1 MLRQVLWEACC
12 WWDFPDG
19 CLNWHCLDW
28 FKGYLTCCQS
38 TRWMVEEWFEGFL
51 CLQRQLNAITI
62 DLIINKEGFTMTELI
77 QRVLPA
83 VQKPARY
90 TGGEYN
96 EIKKDLSDVRVR
108 VAFCFP
114 DTYEIGMSNVG
125 MRILY
130 GVMNEMDGVWCERVF
145 APWGDMEA
153 EMRKHNLP
161 LWALESQD
169 PIRDFD
175 MIAFTIGYEMAYSNV
190 LNMLN
195 LAGIPL
201 HAKDRHDLKGI
212 VFAGGVCTFNPEPL
226 ADFFDFFS
234 LGEGEESTVEIVAL
248 YDRAKAEG
256 WTKDQFLG
264 EVAKIPG
271 VYVPSFYQHEY
282 NPDGTLS
289 RIVPLIGAPEK
300 VTKRVED
307 LDHAYWPTKMIV
319 PSTEIVH
326 DRANLEVFRGCIR
339 GCRFCQA
346 GFSCRPVRKKSPEVL
361 YRQAVETMEDSGHN
375 EITLSS
381 LSTSDYRGLKELTDE
396 LIPYCESHKI
406 NLSVPSLRA
415 DNFSRELMEK
425 LQTVR
430 KSGLTFAPEAGTQR
444 LRDVINK
451 NLTEDEILN
460 TCAQAFEGGWNNVK
474 LYFMLGLPTETD
486 EDVLGIAE
494 LVYKVIQKWKENAT
508 NKKRGLRVHVATAY
522 FVPKPHTPFQW
533 EKQITPEEY
542 LRRCRLLKG
551 HFYSK
556 AITYDYHAPDLS
568 RLEAVFA
575 RGDRRLGPVIEEA
588 VKNGARLD
596 GWDEYFNY
604 SYWFDAM
611 NACGIDA
618 DFYTTRGFGD
628 DEILPWDT
636 VDVGVTKRFLQ
647 LEKKRAY
654 EGRITPDCREGC
666 AGCGANCL
674 LKEVACDA

>member
-1 MLRQVLWEACC
+1 MTDL
-12 WWDFPDG
+12 
-19 CLNWHCLDW
+19 
-28 FKGYLTCCQS
+28 K
-38 TRWMVEEWFEGFL
+38 
-51 CLQRQLNAITI
+51 QRL
-62 DLIINKEGFTMTELI
+62 LLS
-77 QRVLPA
+77 

-90 TGGEYN
+90 TGGEWG
-96 EIKKDLSDVRVR
+96 ETKKDPAQTRVR

-130 GVMNEMDGVWCERVF
+130 GVMNNMEGVWCERVF
-145 APWGDMEA
+145 APWGDMEEA
-153 EMRKHNLP
+153 MREHDLP

-169 PIRDFD
+169 PVKNFD
-175 MIAFTIGYEMAYSNV
+175 MIAFTIGYEMAYSNI

-195 LAGIPL
+195 LAGVPL
-201 HAKDRHDLKGI
+201 HARDRKGLKNM
-212 VFAGGVCTFNPEPL
+212 VFAGGVCAFNPEPL
-226 ADFFDFFS
+226 ADFVDFFS
-234 LGEGEESTVEIVAL
+234 LGEGEDSTVEIVAL
-248 YDRAKAEG
+248 YDKAKGEG
-256 WTKDQFLG
+256 WSKEQFLL
-264 EVAKIPG
+264 EVSKIPG
-271 VYVPSFYQHEY
+271 VYVPSFYRHEY
-282 NPDGTLS
+282 NADGTLVA
-289 RIVPLIGAPEK
+289 IVPLNGAPEV
-300 VTKRVED
+300 VTKRIVED
-307 LDHAYWPTKMIV
+307 LDSAYFPTEMIV

-326 DRANLEVFRGCIR
+326 DRGNLELFRGCIR

-361 YRQAVETMEDSGHN
+361 YDQAVKLLESSGFN
-375 EITLSS
+375 ELTISS
-381 LSTSDYRGLKELTDE
+381 LSTSDYRGLKELTDD
-396 LIPYCESHKI
+396 LIPYCAQHKV

-451 NLTEDEILN
+451 NLTEEEILT
-460 TCAQAFEGGWNNVK
+460 TCANAFSGGWSNVK

-494 LVYKVIQKWKENAT
+494 LVYKVIQTWKACAT

-542 LRRCRLLKG
+542 LRRCRLLKS

-556 AITYDYHAPDLS
+556 SIEYDYHAPDLS

-575 RGDRRLGPVIEEA
+575 RGDRRLGPVIEAA
-588 VKNGARLD
+588 VQKGARLD

-604 SYWFDAM
+604 SKWFDAFRE
-611 NACGIDA
+611 CGVDP
-618 DFYTTRGFGD
+618 DFYTVRGYG
-628 DEILPWDT
+628 EEERLPWDT
-636 VDVGVTKRFLQ
+636 IDVGVTKKFLR
-647 LEKKRAY
+647 LERKRAY
-654 EGRITPDCREGC
+654 ESKVTPDCRQGC
-666 AGCGANCL
+666 AGCGASCL
-674 LKEVACDA
+674 LKEVECDA

>member
-1 MLRQVLWEACC
+1 MTQL
-12 WWDFPDG
+12 
-19 CLNWHCLDW
+19 
-28 FKGYLTCCQS
+28 
-38 TRWMVEEWFEGFL
+38 
-51 CLQRQLNAITI
+51 LQRI
-62 DLIINKEGFTMTELI
+62 
-77 QRVLPA
+77 LPE

-96 EIKKDLSDVRVR
+96 EIRKNPEDVRVR

-114 DTYEIGMSNVG
+114 DTYEIGMSNLG

-130 GVMNEMDGVWCERVF
+130 GVMNEMDGVWCQRVF
-145 APWGDMEA
+145 TPWADMEDA
-153 EMRKHNLP
+153 MRRNNLP
-161 LWALESQD
+161 LWALESQE

-190 LNMLN
+190 LNMMR

-226 ADFFDFFS
+226 AEFFDFFS
-234 LGEGEESTVEIVAL
+234 LGEGEESTVEIVSL

-256 WTKDQFLG
+256 WTKEAFLQ

-271 VYVPSFYQHEY
+271 VYVPSFYRHEY
-282 NPDGTLS
+282 NADGTLAA
-289 RIVPLIGAPEK
+289 IIPLNGAPEK
-300 VTKRVED
+300 VTKRIVEN
-307 LDHAYWPTKMIV
+307 LDNAYWPTKMIV

-346 GFSCRPVRKKSPEVL
+346 GFSCRPVRKKSPDVL

-381 LSTSDYRGLKELTDE
+381 LSTSDYRGLKELTDRM
-396 LIPYCESHKI
+396 IPYCEQNRI

-486 EDVLGIAE
+486 EDVLGIAR
-494 LVYKVIQKWKENAT
+494 LVYKVIAAWKEHAS

-542 LRRCRLLKG
+542 LRRCRLLKSQ
-551 HFYSK
+551 FNNR
-556 AITYDYHAPDLS
+556 AIEYNYHAPDLS

-575 RGDRRLGPVIEEA
+575 RGDRRLGPVLERA
-588 VKNGARLD
+588 VERGARLD

-611 NACGIDA
+611 AECGVDA
-618 DFYTTRGFGD
+618 SFYTTRGYD
-628 DEILPWDT
+628 PDEVLPWDT
-636 VDVGVTKRFLQ
+636 IDVGVSKRFL
-647 LEKKRAY
+647 LRERGRAH
-654 EGRITPDCREGC
+654 EAVVTPDCRHGC
-666 AGCGANCL
+666 AGCGANTL
-674 LKEVACDA
+674 LKEVGCDA

>member
-1 MLRQVLWEACC
+1 
-12 WWDFPDG
+12 
-19 CLNWHCLDW
+19 
-28 FKGYLTCCQS
+28 
-38 TRWMVEEWFEGFL
+38 
-51 CLQRQLNAITI
+51 
-62 DLIINKEGFTMTELI
+62 MTELL
-77 QRVLPA
+77 QRILPS

-96 EIKKDLSDVRVR
+96 EIIKDPAQVRVQ

-114 DTYEIGMSNVG
+114 DTYEIGMSNLG

-130 GVMNEMDGVWCERVF
+130 GVMNEMDGVWCQRVF

-153 EMRKHNLP
+153 AMRQHNLP
-161 LWALESQD
+161 LWALESKQ
-169 PIRDFD
+169 PVKEFD
-175 MIAFTIGYEMAYSNV
+175 MIAFTVGYEMCYSNI
-190 LNMLN
+190 LNMLD

-201 HAKDRHDLKGI
+201 YSSQRTGLKNI
-212 VFAGGVCTFNPEPL
+212 VFAGGVCAFNPEPL
-226 ADFFDFFS
+226 ADFIDFFS
-234 LGEGEESTVEIVAL
+234 LGEGEENTVEIVSL
-248 YDRAKAEG
+248 YDRAKAEN
-256 WTKDQFLG
+256 WTKEQFLL
-264 EVAKIPG
+264 EVSKIPG
-271 VYVPSFYQHEY
+271 VYVPSFYRHEY
-282 NPDGTLS
+282 KEDGTLVA
-289 RIVPLIGAPEK
+289 IVPVNGAPK
-300 VTKRVED
+300 TVTKRIVED
-307 LDHAYWPTKMIV
+307 LDKAYWPTKMIV

-346 GFSCRPVRKKSPEVL
+346 GFSCRPVRKKSPDVL
-361 YRQAVETMEDSGHN
+361 YRQAVETMENSGNN

-381 LSTSDYRGLKELTDE
+381 LSTSDYRGLKELTDRM
-396 LIPYCESHKI
+396 IPYCEANHI

-415 DNFSRELMEK
+415 DNFSVELMHK

-451 NLTEDEILN
+451 NLTEAEILT
-460 TCAQAFEGGWNNVK
+460 TCANAFSGGWNNVK

-494 LVYKVIQKWKENAT
+494 LVYKVIQTWKEKAS

-542 LRRCRLLKG
+542 LRRCRLLKS
-551 HFYSK
+551 HFYAKS
-556 AITYDYHAPDLS
+556 IEYNYHGPDLS

-575 RGDRRLGPVIEEA
+575 RGDRRLGPVIAEA

-604 SYWFDAM
+604 AKWFDAFE
-611 NACGIDA
+611 ACGVDP
-618 DFYTTRGFGD
+618 DFYTVRGY
-628 DEILPWDT
+628 DENEVLPWDT
-636 VDVGVTKRFLQ
+636 IDVCISKKFL
-647 LEKKRAY
+647 LRERKRAY
-654 EGRITPDCREGC
+654 EEVITPDCRENC
-666 AGCGANCL
+666 AGCGASCL
-674 LKEVACDA
+674 LKEVSCDA

>member
-1 MLRQVLWEACC
+1 
-12 WWDFPDG
+12 
-19 CLNWHCLDW
+19 
-28 FKGYLTCCQS
+28 
-38 TRWMVEEWFEGFL
+38 
-51 CLQRQLNAITI
+51 
-62 DLIINKEGFTMTELI
+62 MTELK
-77 QRVLPA
+77 QRILTA

-90 TGGEYN
+90 TGGEWG
-96 EIKKDLSDVRVR
+96 EVKKDLPQTRVR

-114 DTYEIGMSNVG
+114 DTYEIGMSNLG

-130 GVMNEMDGVWCERVF
+130 GVMNQMDGVWCERVF

-153 EMRKHNLP
+153 EMRKNQLL
-161 LWALESQD
+161 LWALESQTNV
-169 PIRDFD
+169 RDFD
-175 MIAFTIGYEMAYSNV
+175 MIAFTIGYEMAYSNI
-190 LNMLN
+190 LNMLD
-195 LAGIPL
+195 LSGVPL
-201 HAKDRHDLKGI
+201 HAKDRKGLKNI
-212 VFAGGVCTFNPEPL
+212 VFAGGVCAFNPEPL
-226 ADFFDFFS
+226 AEFIDFFS
-234 LGEGEESTVEIVAL
+234 LGEGEDSTVEIVSL
-248 YDRAKAEG
+248 YDRAKAG
-256 WTKDQFLG
+256 NWDKDTFLK

-271 VYVPSFYQHEY
+271 VYVPSFYRHEY
-282 NPDGTLS
+282 NEDGTLKA
-289 RIVPLIGAPEK
+289 IIPLEGAPET
-300 VTKRVED
+300 VTKRIVED
-307 LDHAYWPTKMIV
+307 LNSAYFPTKMIV

-326 DRANLEVFRGCIR
+326 DRANLEAFRGCIR

-361 YRQAVETMEDSGHN
+361 YRQAVETLEYSGGN
-375 EITLSS
+375 EINVSS
-381 LSTSDYRGLKELTDE
+381 LSTSDYRGLKELTDQ
-396 LIPYCESHKI
+396 LIPYCAENKV

-451 NLTEDEILN
+451 NLTEEEILS
-460 TCAQAFEGGWNNVK
+460 TCSQAFSGGWNNVK

-494 LVYKVIQKWKENAT
+494 LVYKVIQAWKENAS

-533 EKQITPEEY
+533 EKQITPQEY
-542 LRRCRLLKG
+542 LRRCRLLKS

-556 AITYDYHAPDLS
+556 SIVYDYHSPDLS

-575 RGDRRLGPVIEEA
+575 RGDRRLGPVIETA

-604 SYWFDAM
+604 AKWYDAFRQ
-611 NACGIDA
+611 CGIEE
-618 DFYTTRGFGD
+618 DFYTTRGYGE

-636 VDVGVTKRFLQ
+636 IDVGVRKDFLRR
-647 LEKKRAY
+647 ERHRAY
-654 EGRITPDCREGC
+654 EGQVTPDCRHGC

-674 LKEVACDA
+674 LREVACDA

>member
-1 MLRQVLWEACC
+1 
-12 WWDFPDG
+12 
-19 CLNWHCLDW
+19 
-28 FKGYLTCCQS
+28 
-38 TRWMVEEWFEGFL
+38 
-51 CLQRQLNAITI
+51 
-62 DLIINKEGFTMTELI
+62 MTELL
-77 QRVLPA
+77 QRILPT

-90 TGGEYN
+90 IGGEFN
-96 EIKKDLSDVRVR
+96 EIKKDLKDVRVR

-153 EMRKHNLP
+153 QMRKHQLP

-169 PIRDFD
+169 QVKDFD
-175 MIAFTIGYEMAYSNV
+175 MIAFTIGYEMSYSNI
-190 LNMLN
+190 LNMLR
-195 LAGIPL
+195 LAGVPL
-201 HAKDRHDLKGI
+201 HAKERNGLRNI

-234 LGEGEESTVEIVAL
+234 LGEGEESTPQIVGL
-248 YDRAKAEG
+248 YDQAKAEN
-256 WTKDQFLG
+256 WSKEMFLK
-264 EVAKIPG
+264 EVAKISG
-271 VYVPSFYQHEY
+271 VYVPSFYRHEY
-282 NPDGTLS
+282 NQNGTLAK
-289 RIVPLIGAPEK
+289 IIPLDGAPER
-300 VTKRVED
+300 VEKRIVED
-307 LDHAYWPTKMIV
+307 LDNAYYPTKMIV

-346 GFSCRPVRKKSPEVL
+346 GFSCRPVRKKSPQVL
-361 YRQAVETMEDSGHN
+361 YRQAVEMMEDSGNN

-381 LSTSDYRGLKELTDE
+381 LSTSDYRGLKELTDQM
-396 LIPYCESHKI
+396 IPYCADHKI

-451 NLTEDEILN
+451 NLTEEEILT
-460 TCAQAFEGGWNNVK
+460 TCTNAFAGGWNNVK

-486 EDVLGIAE
+486 ADVLGIAD
-494 LVYKVIQKWKENAT
+494 LVYKVIQAWKANSV

-533 EKQITPEEY
+533 EKQITPQEY
-542 LRRCRLLKG
+542 LRRCRLLKE

-556 AITYDYHAPDLS
+556 SIEYNYHAPDLS
-568 RLEAVFA
+568 RLEAIFA
-575 RGDRRLGPVIEEA
+575 RGDRRLGAVLEEA
-588 VKNGARLD
+588 TLNGARLD

-604 SYWFDAM
+604 SIWFDAL
-611 NACGIDA
+611 NKCGVDP
-618 DFYTTRGFGD
+618 DFYTVRGYGE
-628 DEILPWDT
+628 DEVLPWDT
-636 VDVGVTKRFLQ
+636 IDVGISKRFLQ
-647 LEKKRAY
+647 LERKRAY
-654 EGRITPDCREGC
+654 EETVTPDCRRGC
-666 AGCGANCL
+666 AGCGANKL
-674 LKEVACDA
+674 LREVECDA

>member
-1 MLRQVLWEACC
+1 
-12 WWDFPDG
+12 
-19 CLNWHCLDW
+19 
-28 FKGYLTCCQS
+28 
-38 TRWMVEEWFEGFL
+38 
-51 CLQRQLNAITI
+51 
-62 DLIINKEGFTMTELI
+62 MTELI
-77 QRVLPA
+77 QRILPT

-90 TGGEYN
+90 TGGEFN
-96 EIKKDLSDVRVR
+96 EIKKDPADVRVR

-130 GVMNEMDGVWCERVF
+130 GVMNSMDGVWCERVF
-145 APWGDMEA
+145 APWGDMEKA
-153 EMRKHNLP
+153 MRDHNLP
-161 LWALESQD
+161 LWALESQS
-169 PIRDFD
+169 PVKDFD
-175 MIAFTIGYEMAYSNV
+175 MIAFTIGYEMAYSNI
-190 LNMLN
+190 LNMMN

-201 HAKDRHDLKGI
+201 HAKDRKGLKNI

-234 LGEGEESTVEIVAL
+234 LGEGEDSTVEIVSL
-248 YDRAKAEG
+248 YDRAKAED
-256 WTKDQFLG
+256 WSKDQFLA

-271 VYVPSFYQHEY
+271 IYVPSFYRHEY
-282 NPDGTLS
+282 NEDGTLS
-289 RIVPLIGAPEK
+289 AIVPLNGAPGK
-300 VTKRVED
+300 ITKRIVED
-307 LDHAYWPTKMIV
+307 LDNAYWPIKMIV

-381 LSTSDYRGLKELTDE
+381 LSTSDYRGMKELTDA
-396 LIPYCESHKI
+396 LIPYCADHKI

-415 DNFSRELMEK
+415 DNFSKELMEK

-451 NLTEDEILN
+451 NLTEDEILT
-460 TCAQAFEGGWNNVK
+460 TCTQAFSGGWSNVK

-494 LVYKVIQKWKENAT
+494 LVYKIIQAWKEHGT

-533 EKQITPEEY
+533 EKQITPDEY
-542 LRRCRLLKG
+542 LRRCRLLKS

-556 AITYDYHAPDLS
+556 SIEYNYHAPDLS

-575 RGDRRLGPVIEEA
+575 RGDRRLGAVIEEA

-604 SYWFDAM
+604 SCWFDAL
-611 NACGIDA
+611 NTCGIDA
-618 DFYTTRGFGD
+618 DFYTTRGYGE

-636 VDVGVTKRFLQ
+636 IDVGVTKKFLKR
-647 LEKKRAY
+647 ERKRAH
-654 EGRITPDCREGC
+654 EALVTPDCREGC